1 MKVSSE
7 QVVDLLRAAG
17 ETTRLRVLAL
27 LAAEELSVLE
37 LCRILD
43 QSQPRVS
50 RHLKLL
56 ADAGL
61 VERFPDGAW
70 VFYRLALKSPG
81 RGVIDQVLA
90 LIDPE
95 DPVSRA
101 DAEKLALARAER
113 TAGAQA
119 YFARNAARW
128 NEIRS
133 LYVDEAEVEAAI
145 LQAAGS
151 GPFDEMVD
159 LGAGAGRM
167 LTLLGPRAGAALG
180 LDLSQQ
186 MLNIARGEVA
196 KAGLVRC
203 ELRHGD
209 IFATGLPSGC
219 ADLVT
224 VHQVLHYLGDPA
236 AAVAEAGRL
245 VTDGGLLLIADF
257 APHDH
262 EFLRENHQHR
272 RLGFADAE
280 IAPWIEAAGLVL
292 DANIALPP
300 TTTDGLTVKIW
311 TARRPA
317 VRNAADNAA
326 KNAAKNAERSAA

>member
-1 MKVSSE
+1 MKLTAE
-7 QVVDLLRAAG
+7 QVVEVLRAAG
-17 ETTRLRVLAL
+17 ESTRLRLLAL

-56 ADAGL
+56 AEAGL

-70 VFYRLALKSPG
+70 VFYRLAAKSPG
-81 RGVIDQVLA
+81 RFLVEQALD
-90 LIDPE
+90 LIDDA
-95 DPVSRA
+95 DPVIRLDA
-101 DAEKLALARAER
+101 DKLAAVRAER
-113 TAGAQA
+113 SMDAQA

-145 LQAAGS
+145 LRATGE

-167 LTLLGPRAGAALG
+167 LTLLGKRASNAVG

-186 MLNIARGEVA
+186 MLNIARDEVA
-196 KAGLVRC
+196 KAGLASC

-209 IFATGLPSGC
+209 IFRTGLPGGC

-224 VHQVLHYLGDPA
+224 VHQVLHYLSDPA
-236 AAVAEAGRL
+236 NAVAEAARL
-245 VTDGGLLLIADF
+245 VAPGGLLLIADF

-262 EFLRENHQHR
+262 EFLREAHQHR
-272 RLGFADAE
+272 RLGFDDSE
-280 IAPWIEAAGLVL
+280 IVPWLRAGGLQL
-292 DANIALPP
+292 ESNIALPP
-300 TTTDGLTVKIW
+300 STGEGLTVKIW
-311 TARRPA
+311 TARRPLSLA
-317 VRNAADNAA
+317 
-326 KNAAKNAERSAA
+326 AERTAA